1 MPRRTRLLSSTRAT
15 VVDRPLS
22 EVRAVVAG
30 GRAGRHWYVDA
41 LPFVVRGGIDRAV
54 GGAGR
59 RWPPPDTE
67 LLAAGDRVGFWHVVT
82 SSPAEL
88 LLRADVRAPGV
99 VELRTRLRAAGSG
112 TEVEQ
117 TVTFDPRG
125 WWGTAYLLA
134 DLPAREAVIELTHRR
149 LLRELRRPT

>member
-1 MPRRTRLLSSTRAT
+1 MVGPAGTGTSTRCRSWSA
-15 VVDRPLS
+15 
-22 EVRAVVAG
+22 AVST
-30 GRAGRHWYVDA
+30 GRSAA
-41 LPFVVRGGIDRAV
+41 PAV
-54 GGAGR
+54 GGR
-59 RWPPPDTE
+59 RRTPSS
-67 LLAAGDRVGFWHVVT
+67 LAAGDRVGFWHVVT

-117 TVTFDPRG
+117 TVTLDPRG
-125 WWGTAYLLA
+125 WWGAAYLLA